1 MKNNLNIKLSHIHA
15 HKRTK
20 FTRKESIQIY
30 VRRKRKNDSV
40 KNAIKNRHI
49 FKKRERVEGAFF
61 VIYNANVQETLP
73 RKRKLYAENK

>member
-1 MKNNLNIKLSHIHA
+1 MLMKNNLNIKLSHIHA

-49 FKKRERVEGAFF
+49 FKKEKEERGLF
-61 VIYNANVQETLP
+61 L
-73 RKRKLYAENK
+73 